1 MELNLNELTELIDDS
16 WKRQLKNAFK
26 KPQELL
32 AYLELEPQSTNKFFG
47 TWLSSYQFRLFVTR
61 FFADLM
67 HKGDIHDPLLM
78 QVLPFAGEE
87 IKHPEF
93 VPQPLEETDNF
104 IPINNIVHKYQDRL
118 LFMPKGSCAINCR
131 YCFRRNF
138 PYSDLKTSAADFAV
152 SFDYIY
158 AQGITE
164 VILSGGD
171 PLMMSDK
178 EFISLAQNLLARN
191 EQAQLQG
198 RVEVKRLRIHTRLP
212 IVLPE
217 RINSCFLATCRCLQ
231 QRGIQVIMVFHINHV
246 QELSSEFKSKCLQL
260 RNEQITMFNQAVLLR
275 GINDSVAVLEQLC
288 EALFA
293 QGVIPYYLHLLDKV
307 TGAVH
312 FWVEDEAALQL
323 YRELQRVL
331 PGYMLPRLAREEVGK
346 SSKTLMCVRS

>member
-1 MELNLNELTELIDDS
+1 MEPSLSELSQLIDDS

-26 KPQELL
+26 KPADLL
-32 AYLELEPQSTNKFFG
+32 AYLELDDQSINEFFG
-47 TWLSSYQFRLFVTR
+47 TWLSSYQFPLFVTR

-67 HKGDIHDPLLM
+67 RKGDIHDPLLM

-87 IKHPEF
+87 LIHPEF
-93 VPQPLEETDNF
+93 VAQPLEETDNF

-171 PLMMSDK
+171 PLMMADK
-178 EFISLAQNLLARN
+178 EFLHLAQNLLERN
-191 EQAQLQG
+191 HQAQQQG
-198 RVEVKRLRIHTRLP
+198 KVGVKRLRIHSRLP
-212 IVLPE
+212 VVLPD
-217 RINSCFLATCRCLQ
+217 RINPCFLATCNYLQ
-231 QRGIQVIMVFHINHV
+231 QHGIQVVMVFHINHA
-246 QELSSEFKSKCLQL
+246 QELSAEFTAKCQL
-260 RNEQITMFNQAVLLR
+260 LREQQVTLFNQSVLLR
-275 GINDSVAVLEQLC
+275 GINDSVVVLAQLC
-288 EALFA
+288 EELFSR
-293 QGVIPYYLHLLDKV
+293 GIIPYYLHLLDKV

-312 FWVEDEAALQL
+312 FWVEDARAQQL
-323 YRELQRVL
+323 YAELQRVL

-346 SSKTLMCVRS
+346 PSKTLICGAN